1 MLTMLI
7 DRLMFLKGAPVTIAH
22 LPMKR
27 KQVGMLED
35 PLPEKFRKMV
45 GYTDLVRN
53 VMINYCAYS
62 SHDLALRYI
71 FPQADLQVKKNLV
84 HNQFRKIIS
93 YVPSEL

>member
-1 MLTMLI
+1 MLI
-7 DRLMFLKGAPVTIAH
+7 DRLMFLKGAPVTIEH

-45 GYTDLVRN
+45 GYTDLVSN

-71 FPQADLQVKKNLV
+71 FPQADLQVKKKSSTQSV
-84 HNQFRKIIS
+84 
-93 YVPSEL
+93 

>member
-1 MLTMLI
+1 
-7 DRLMFLKGAPVTIAH
+7 MFLKGAPVTIEH

-35 PLPEKFRKMV
+35 PRPEKFRKME

-71 FPQADLQVKKNLV
+71 FPQADLQVKKN
-84 HNQFRKIIS
+84 NKYKINFEI
-93 YVPSEL
+93 PREL